1 VNGAAFRI
9 GLAVAGFVVAL
20 LAVAFESHALAWGA
34 IGLLLGSLLF
44 RLVLRRRPPV

>member
-20 LAVAFESHALAWGA
+20 LAVAFESHVLAWIA